1 MTLKEAK
8 EELAKKNLNISYTG
22 SGKVKKQ
29 DKGEGETVEQGSIIT
44 IELE

>member
-22 SGKVKKQ
+22 NGKVKSQ
-29 DKGEGETVEQGSIIT
+29 DKGEGDTVEEGSIIT
-44 IELE
+44 IKLE